1 MFYIQSGLPFTI
13 AIPQMGFFFIFFFIC
28 FHLIQI
34 MSKKIFFIR
43 TNV

>member
-13 AIPQMGFFFIFFFIC
+13 AIPQMGFFLNLFSFNPNYV
-28 FHLIQI
+28 
-34 MSKKIFFIR
+34 KKNFFIR

>member
-13 AIPQMGFFFIFFFIC
+13 AIPQMGFFFFLIC

-34 MSKKIFFIR
+34 MSKKFFFIR

>member
-13 AIPQMGFFFIFFFIC
+13 AIPQMGFFLF

-34 MSKKIFFIR
+34 MSKKNFFIR

>member
-13 AIPQMGFFFIFFFIC
+13 AIPQMGFFFFIC

-34 MSKKIFFIR
+34 MSKKKFFIR